1 MPDPGSKRWIQHVR
15 IEREIDRPRGLQF
28 FVSGQ
33 RRHLHYGIKKQA
45 IGAAVVPPVEV
56 PVVAAPAA
64 VQPVEAPVVA
74 PETTGSK
81 KRKKDAALEQVLEAK
96 AS

>member
-1 MPDPGSKRWIQHVR
+1 VIPVLRSYPEGFAAAIVADQLWAKQQ
-15 IEREIDRPRGLQF
+15 ERD
-28 FVSGQ
+28 S
-33 RRHLHYGIKKQA
+33 KKQA
-45 IGAAVVPPVEV
+45 IAAAVVPPVEV

-81 KRKKDAALEQVLEAK
+81 KRKKDAAPEQVLEAK

>member
-1 MPDPGSKRWIQHVR
+1 LCHP
-15 IEREIDRPRGLQF
+15 
-28 FVSGQ
+28 
-33 RRHLHYGIKKQA
+33 A
-45 IGAAVVPPVEV
+45 EV

-81 KRKKDAALEQVLEAK
+81 KRKKDAAPEQVLEAK

>member
-1 MPDPGSKRWIQHVR
+1 MIPVLRSYPEGFAAAIVADQLWAKQQ
-15 IEREIDRPRGLQF
+15 ERD
-28 FVSGQ
+28 S
-33 RRHLHYGIKKQA
+33 KKQA
-45 IGAAVVPPVEV
+45 IAAVVVPPAEV